1 MDKPVVISILS
12 LNNCDLL
19 RQCLESVFSNTDVP
33 YRICV
38 VNQASNDGTREYLDS
53 LRGRVDAIHSPHNLG
68 FVAGNNL
75 VMERYPENDIVLLN
89 NDTIVRPGWLS
100 ALVECA
106 YSDPKIGIVGSKL
119 VYPDGRLQEAG
130 GEIFQDGS
138 GRNIGKYDDPNRYI
152 YNLRRDVDYCS
163 GACLYLKRSM
173 LDQIGYLDPIFSPA
187 YWEDTD
193 ICFRARKH
201 GWRVVYEPKAEVIH
215 IEGATSGLP
224 GQKTLCSE
232 LQNRN
237 KPKFMARWGEELKK
251 HRANVFEVRSDSGK
265 DKILVIL
272 PFLPTYDRAAGE
284 KRWFYTL
291 QILNKYFDIVFLA
304 RNGQGQIKYIN
315 ELERMGITVFHTD
328 QSRLALMGCDIQGP
342 IWIDF
347 PLLLKSNDFKAIIV
361 GFYHVAHQYW
371 QDIRKYSPQSVFIID
386 SYDLAFVR
394 EYRKAKLS
402 GDPHEIWKALE
413 IKRIELSM
421 YERADMVLTVTEYDR
436 RRLLEELPN
445 LRVGISSD
453 IHAVGEFQRSS
464 MGNHLVFV
472 GNFNH
477 QPNEDGVLYF
487 VEKIFPL
494 VKQDLPDVKF
504 YVVGSNP
511 TQKILDLQSDDIV
524 VTGFVP
530 DVIPYLLNSRVFVCP
545 LRYGS
550 GLKGKIG
557 EALVTGTPI
566 VTTSIGAEGMGL
578 VDGVNALVADS
589 AEEFARR
596 VVEVYSDEA
605 LWQRISSEG
614 KRHGRRLYS
623 FETAESYWK
632 DIIEFIKGGRPKIDR
647 VAQEDLRPKGFVRNR
662 SLSEIEPNQSII
674 IPAYNNLWDLHACW
688 TSIRKNTSIP
698 YRLIVID
705 NGSTEEVAYQADQN
719 NIEVIRNPK
728 NMGFAYAC
736 NQGIKATN
744 GDYVVIL
751 NSDTI
756 VTPGWLER
764 MLWHMERDPKVGM
777 VGPSTN
783 FAASIQQI
791 RPGYRTERE
800 LYDFSENLFK
810 QNRRKSL
817 EVEKIVGVCMLMRR
831 SMLEEI
837 GLFDTRFGLGN
848 YEDDDICLRAR
859 IAGYKIL
866 WAQDVFVHHAGS
878 KTFKILDVDY
888 QKLLEENRSKF
899 NQKWGLVLNKA
910 QISSP
915 GQIAHPSQAIPLL
928 ILAFSNNKRV
938 GVTGL
943 DNIKD
948 KFEIVDLRAE
958 PCSREGDLANLILD
972 FCKRTDSEHILFLR
986 DGSVLTADWWKPLI
1000 EVLSD
1005 KTVGCSLAASN
1016 QGIGEQIVR
1025 ASYRS
1030 TGRPLLKFARSNAL
1044 AMKGKVVDLKV
1055 GLPVAM
1061 ALSKQVVLTNGLSDG
1076 FQTSGILVDL
1086 QRRIRDEGLRVVCVK
1101 ASFVHSQEPPT
1112 EEEDAVISIIEAAEA
1127 LEQSDLNLAISHAE
1141 KAVRLKPDYQEGLY
1155 QLGVMLSLAGRSE
1168 EALEAFRSLL
1178 RLNPRDS
1185 RALNNMGCL
1194 WFSFGNIEN
1203 AERALKAAIE
1213 CDSTNWEAKK
1223 NLAEFYLR
1231 TQRFSE
1237 AAQIYSRMIDEHKSC
1252 PEAMVSL
1259 AEMFV
1264 SFGDVDTAEMMLKI
1278 VLRNSPG
1285 NRQAKQLLESVKKLQ
1300 SEAAKAAKEIA
1311 YAAE

>member
-19 RQCLESVFSNTDVP
+19 KQCLESVFSNTDVP
-33 YRICV
+33 YRVCV
-38 VNQASNDGTREYLDS
+38 VNQASNDGTKEYLDS
-53 LRGRVDAIHSPHNLG
+53 LGGRVDAIHSPRNLG

-89 NDTIVRPGWLS
+89 NDTIVKPGWLR

-106 YSDPKIGIVGSKL
+106 YSDSKIGIVGAKL

-138 GRNIGKYDDPNRYI
+138 GRNIGKYDDPGRYI

-163 GACLYLKRSM
+163 GACLYLKRLM

-193 ICFRARKH
+193 LCFRARKH

-232 LQNRN
+232 LQKRN

-251 HRANVFEVRSDSGK
+251 QRANVFEVRSDSGK
-265 DKILVIL
+265 DKILIIQ
-272 PFLPTYDRAAGE
+272 PFLPMYDRAAGE

-315 ELERMGITVFHTD
+315 ELEKMGITVFHTD
-328 QSRLALMGCDIQGP
+328 QSRLALMGCDIAGP

-402 GDPHEIWKALE
+402 GDPNEIWKALE
-413 IKRIELSM
+413 TKRIELAM
-421 YERADMVLTVTEYDR
+421 YQRADMVLTVTEHDK

-453 IHAVGEFQRSS
+453 IHAIGEFQRSS
-464 MGNHLVFV
+464 MGKDLVFV

-487 VEKIFPL
+487 IEKIFPL
-494 VKQDLPDVKF
+494 VKQDLPDVRF
-504 YVVGSNP
+504 YIVGNNP
-511 TQKILDLQSDDIV
+511 TKRIQDLQSDDII

-557 EALVTGTPI
+557 EALVTGIPI
-566 VTTSIGAEGMGL
+566 VTTSIGAEGMGF
-578 VDGVNALVADS
+578 VDGVNGLVADS
-589 AEEFARR
+589 PEEFAKR
-596 VVEVYSDEA
+596 VVEVYTNEA
-605 LWQRISSEG
+605 LWQRISGEG
-614 KRHGRRLYS
+614 KRHGQRLYS
-623 FETAESYWK
+623 FETAETYWK
-632 DIIEFIKGGRPKIDR
+632 EIIEFIKGGRPKIDQ
-647 VAQEDLRPKGFVRNR
+647 AQEDLRPKGFVRNK
-662 SLSEIEPNQSII
+662 SLPEIEPNLSII
-674 IPAYNNLWDLHACW
+674 IPAYNNLADLRACW
-688 TSIRKNTSIP
+688 MSIRKNTSIP

-705 NGSTEEVAYQADQN
+705 NGSTEEVAYEADQN
-719 NIEVIRNPK
+719 NIEVIRNPN

-764 MLWHMERDPKVGM
+764 LLWHMEHDPKVGI

-783 FAASIQQI
+783 FAASVQQI
-791 RPGYRTERE
+791 RASYKTERE
-800 LYDFSENLFK
+800 LYDFSEDLFK

-878 KTFKILDVDY
+878 KTFRILDVDY
-888 QKLLEENRSKF
+888 KKLLEENRTKF
-899 NQKWGLVLNKA
+899 NQKWGSILERSQMA
-910 QISSP
+910 SP
-915 GQIAHPSQAIPLL
+915 GNMAHPSRGIPLL
-928 ILAFSNNKRV
+928 ILPFSCEKPP

-943 DNIKD
+943 DDTKD
-948 KFEIVDLRAE
+948 EFEIVDLGGE
-958 PCSREGDLANLILD
+958 SCSRKGDLANLILD
-972 FCKRTDSEHILFLR
+972 FCKQTDSEHILFLR
-986 DGSVLTADWWKPLI
+986 HGTVLTPDWWKPLI

-1005 KTVGCSLAASN
+1005 KTIGCSLSASN
-1016 QGIGEQIVR
+1016 QGIGDQTVR

-1030 TGRPLLKFARSNAL
+1030 TGRPLLKFARRNAL
-1044 AMKGKVVDLKV
+1044 VMKGKVVDLRV

-1061 ALSKQVVLTNGLSDG
+1061 ALRKEVVLASGLPYG

-1086 QRRIRDEGLRVVCVK
+1086 QRRIRDQGLRVVCVK
-1101 ASFVHSQEPPT
+1101 ASFVHSQEPFSD
-1112 EEEDAVISIIEAAEA
+1112 EEDAVISLIQAADA
-1127 LEQSDLNLAISHAE
+1127 LKEGDVGLAISHAE
-1141 KAVRLKPDYQEGLY
+1141 KTVELKPDYQEGLY

-1168 EALEAFRSLL
+1168 EALEKFGRLL
-1178 RLNPRDS
+1178 RLNPRNS
-1185 RALNNMGCL
+1185 RALNNIGCL
-1194 WFSFGNIEN
+1194 WFTLGNIEN
-1203 AERALKAAIE
+1203 AEKALKEAIQ

-1223 NLAEFYLR
+1223 NLAELYLR

-1237 AAQIYSRMIDEHKSC
+1237 AAQIYSSMIDEHKSC

-1264 SFGDVDTAEMMLKI
+1264 CFGDVGTAEMILKI

-1285 NRQAKQLLESVKKLQ
+1285 NRQAKQLLESLKRFQGEPQKPH
-1300 SEAAKAAKEIA
+1300 KEIA
-1311 YAAE
+1311 YATE